1 MDERAVFLTLTPSD
15 NRGLGADAFRLL
27 HNHSRY
33 LKPSPL
39 RGDDGSSR
47 EATPFNPSPEEDP
60 LINLE
65 EFHRI
70 QLKFDQESKVK
81 GRISFGSDPDRCD
94 VLLTPKKGHYGTSG
108 LHFYITFDDQQRP
121 VVKDVSTNGLFVSY
135 GSQAKDEPRNN
146 FQWIIFPNFK
156 EITVRLGTKK
166 GPSFDMRL
174 PTHYQTH
181 LDEYKNKAKRFMA
194 GAPRDPL
201 QAFNDLALRSADTS
215 LALSE
220 ALSSTRRPVYLKFKE
235 LGKGSYGRV
244 YMAVNASTGFE
255 YAVKEFFHG
264 KGRNEVIEIMRG
276 LRHVGYNFAS
286 IILRQ
291 QTANFLQE
299 HIVGFVDFQK
309 ERNPLLVMEY
319 LPLGNLEMQHQS
331 SHIVDTDMMLI
342 FRQCLG
348 ALDYLHSRDITH
360 RGLKPQNILV
370 LSRSPIGIKLADFGM
385 AQDKSDLETF
395 CGSAEYAAPEIFQ
408 GRRYTNT
415 VDVWSLAVL
424 VIEFIYGLPRH
435 KQPEPMGELRL
446 WGHAWCD
453 ILIAKANDEDS
464 DILIDFLT
472 GHMLR
477 WDPEERLP
485 AAECLV
491 RAAEI
496 GLFNE
501 TS

>member
-276 LRHVGYNFAS
+276 LRH
-286 IILRQ
+286 
-291 QTANFLQE
+291 E